1 MNSPY
6 DVVVVGARVAGAS
19 TALLL
24 ARAGLKV
31 AMVDRTAYGSDT
43 LSTHGLMRAGV
54 LQLSRWQVLPEV
66 GELAGCAS
74 PQLPSRGPLH
84 RCASYRRD
92 FAPGLVPVL
101 TSFQDAGLGF

>member
-31 AMVDRTAYGSDT
+31 AMVDRTAET
-43 LSTHGLMRAGV
+43 
-54 LQLSRWQVLPEV
+54 
-66 GELAGCAS
+66 
-74 PQLPSRGPLH
+74 
-84 RCASYRRD
+84 YRRQLIAVTNMIHAKPRRIRQ
-92 FAPGLVPVL
+92 FA
-101 TSFQDAGLGF
+101 DAFKFKKDR